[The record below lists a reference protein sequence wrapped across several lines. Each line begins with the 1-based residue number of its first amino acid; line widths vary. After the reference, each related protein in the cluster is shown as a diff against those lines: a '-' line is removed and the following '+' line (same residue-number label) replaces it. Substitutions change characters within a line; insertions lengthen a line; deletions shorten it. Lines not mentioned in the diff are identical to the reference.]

1 MQRTRFNTLVTA
13 ASDRLSELFT
23 NPWRRN
29 ALLLISLLFGVFM
42 GSAVVTTAGQAARQ
56 DVPASAILL
65 LFTEVV
71 SILVYSRA
79 GRGFSKEKKRFALWF
94 EVLNIFKIGL
104 AYSLYL
110 EAFKLGS

>member
-1 MQRTRFNTLVTA
+1 MQRTRFNTLIRA
-13 ASDRLSELFT
+13 SSDRLTELLS

-29 ALLLISLLFGVFM
+29 SLLLISLLFGVFM

-65 LFTEVV
+65 LFTELV
-71 SILVYSRA
+71 SILVYSPFGQSLNKQNTR
-79 GRGFSKEKKRFALWF
+79 FSLWLSL
-94 EVLNIFKIGL
+94 LNIFKIGL